1 METPHT
7 YIFIGRSGC
16 GKGTQAEFL
25 RKKLS
30 ESRFPIFNVQTG
42 NIFRE
47 FIQGSGITPERSRH
61 LMDIGARQ
69 PDFLAIWVWASI
81 LMKRE
86 TLDEHWLFDGA
97 PRGLSE
103 AMALETAM
111 EFYSREKP
119 AVVYLNCSKEWA
131 VERLVGRGRA
141 DDKREEIENRQ
152 AFFDLNVIPAVEFF
166 RTSPNCHF
174 FDINGEQTPEEVE
187 KEITEKL
194 QQAGNLY

>member
-1 METPHT
+1 MEAPNT

-16 GKGTQAEFL
+16 GKGTQAELL
-25 RKKLS
+25 RAKLAAS
-30 ESRFPIFNVQTG
+30 KFPIFNVQTG

-47 FIQGSGITPERSRH
+47 FIQGKGITPERSRR

-111 EFYSREKP
+111 EFYGRAKP
-119 AVVYLNCSKEWA
+119 AVVYLNCSKTWA
-131 VERLVGRGRA
+131 IERLMGRGRE

-166 RTSPNCHF
+166 KKSPNCHF
-174 FDINGEQTPEEVE
+174 LEINGEQSVEGVE
-187 KEITEKL
+187 KEITQKL
-194 QQAGNLY
+194 VSAGVL